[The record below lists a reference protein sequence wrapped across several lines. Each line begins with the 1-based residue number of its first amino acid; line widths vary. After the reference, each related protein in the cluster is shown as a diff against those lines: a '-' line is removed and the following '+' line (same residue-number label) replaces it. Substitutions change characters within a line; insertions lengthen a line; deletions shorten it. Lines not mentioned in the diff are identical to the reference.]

1 MMKTIF
7 AFFLITNCLF
17 THTSNSQELYFPPL
31 TGNVWDTIHPQSLG
45 WCQAKIDSLYNFLNI
60 NGTKSFMVLKDGKIV
75 LEQYFNGH
83 NINANW
89 YWASAG
95 KTLTAFMT
103 GMAQQEGFLNV
114 DNPTST
120 YLGQGWTTAPPE
132 KEELI
137 TVWHQL
143 TMTSGLQDTNVD
155 LDCTIDTCLKYLA
168 DAGTRWSYHNA
179 PYTLLDP
186 VIENATG
193 LTLNNFT
200 NTRLKQPT
208 GMGGLFIKIGFNN
221 VYFSNTRSMA
231 RFGLL
236 ILNNGNWNGNQIMTD
251 QAFFQNMVTTSQPLN
266 NSYGYLWW
274 LNGAQNYMVPGLQF
288 VFPGLLFPNAPADMI
303 SALGKDGQIL
313 NVIPSQNLIVIRMG
327 ESPSTVP
334 VPFLLN
340 REIWTYLNDLICD
353 DPVSIN
359 TPVQS
364 QLQVYPNPAQNQLNI
379 LLDEYFEQIT
389 ISDIQGKHV
398 FASLSNGKELSIN
411 TSAFPQ
417 GIYYLHLQKRN
428 GSTEHRK
435 FIISR

>member
-1 MMKTIF
+1 MKNISIVFILTVS
-7 AFFLITNCLF
+7 LLCLK
-17 THTSNSQELYFPPL
+17 NSKAQQIYFPPS
-31 TGNVWDTIHPQSLG
+31 TGNVWDTIQPQSLG
-45 WCQAKIDSLYNFLNI
+45 WCQPKIDSLYNFLNI

-83 NINANW
+83 NENANW

-103 GMAQQEGFLNV
+103 GLAQQEGFLNIN
-114 DNPTST
+114 NPTST

-132 KEELI
+132 KEALI

-143 TMTSGLQDTNVD
+143 TMTSGLQDTNVE

-208 GMGGLFIKIGFNN
+208 GMGGFFVSVGFNN
-221 VYFSNTRSMA
+221 VFFSNTRSMA

-236 ILNNGNWNGNQIMTD
+236 MLNNGNWNGNPIMND
-251 QAFFQNMVTTSQPLN
+251 QEYFQAMINPSQNLN
-266 NSYGYLWW
+266 NGYGYLWW
-274 LNGAQNYMVPGLQF
+274 LNGQENFMIPGTQF
-288 VFPGLLFPNAPADMI
+288 VFPGYFFPNAPADMY

-313 NVIPSQNLIVIRMG
+313 NVVPSQSLVVVRMG
-327 ESPSTVP
+327 ESPTTVP

-340 REIWTYLNDLICD
+340 ADIWNYLNNMSCD

-364 QLQVYPNPAQNQLNI
+364 QLQVYPNPAQDQLNI
-379 LLDEYFEQIT
+379 LLDEYFEQIS
-389 ISDIQGKHV
+389 ISDLQGKHV
-398 FASLSNGKELSIN
+398 FASVSNGKELSIDIA
-411 TSAFPQ
+411 AFPQ
-417 GIYYLHLQKRN
+417 GIYFLHVQKRD
-428 GSTEHRK
+428 GSVEHRK
-435 FIISR
+435 FIVSR